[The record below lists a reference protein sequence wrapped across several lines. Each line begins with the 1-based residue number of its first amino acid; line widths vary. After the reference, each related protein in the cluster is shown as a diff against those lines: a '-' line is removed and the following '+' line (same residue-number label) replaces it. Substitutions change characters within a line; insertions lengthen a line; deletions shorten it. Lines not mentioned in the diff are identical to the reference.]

1 MRGEYPVAEQ
11 GYENAI
17 WLLQSLLDE
26 VMYETGVVPEDEKA
40 SVEKGECRATVP
52 GGLGQTGQVVWE
64 WCYGDFACG
73 G

>member
-1 MRGEYPVAEQ
+1 LRGEYPVAEQ

-40 SVEKGECRATVP
+40 SVEKGECRASFRQVWLDWVAGVGVVLWGCR
-52 GGLGQTGQVVWE
+52 GG
-64 WCYGDFACG
+64 D
-73 G
+73 